1 MTFTGNSVLL
11 AMNLEIDDIRID
23 GTVLTVRYNKQI
35 SATKLLFSP
44 VVAMPDVRNLFKV
57 LAVIFAKVSWC

>member
-1 MTFTGNSVLL
+1 MLL
-11 AMNLEIDDIRID
+11 AMNLEMMTSELMVRFNSEIYQ
-23 GTVLTVRYNKQI
+23 TVNYHNLCYKT
-35 SATKLLFSP
+35 AFSP